1 MKKKKGIEVRKREE
15 GRNEGRRNTGM
26 KEERNEESKG
36 KIVCVETRWG
46 RWQF

>member
-26 KEERNEESKG
+26 KEESKG
-36 KIVCVETRWG
+36 KIVCVETSWR